1 MYHII
6 LYHVYFRQG
15 FAHNHRHPIF
25 YERAVTQPPSVS
37 DPDAPSSAPLSIER
51 VASGLSNGA
60 CMDQNS
66 LFLLLLTL
74 FDTHSVLSQVAV
86 SGGCVIANAPPAAAA
101 DDAAEGAP
109 IVGLLISP
117 PLFF

>member
-37 DPDAPSSAPLSIER
+37 DPDAPSSAPLSIDRE
-51 VASGLSNGA
+51 SG
-60 CMDQNS
+60 
-66 LFLLLLTL
+66 F
-74 FDTHSVLSQVAV
+74 
-86 SGGCVIANAPPAAAA
+86 
-101 DDAAEGAP
+101 
-109 IVGLLISP
+109 GLV
-117 PLFF
+117 